1 MVRIVLLLCASLAA
15 APLLA
20 GAQPEAGAQPDV
32 RVEPA
37 HLQGPR
43 QLADQTATAAIQNY
57 IEAWKSLRAALE
69 QNRPELLDRDFV
81 GGARDKLAETI
92 RQQARL
98 GLRTSYRDRS
108 HDLQI
113 VFYSPEGLSVELTD
127 NVQYDVQVSDGDKV
141 IATQPVHE
149 RYLVVLTPTEVRWRV
164 RVFEASNP

>member
-1 MVRIVLLLCASLAA
+1 MFRIVLPISVCLASAA
-15 APLLA
+15 LLA
-20 GAQPEAGAQPDV
+20 AQPEV

-43 QLADQTATAAIQNY
+43 QLADQTATAVVRNY
-57 IEAWKSLRAALE
+57 IEAWESLRAALD

-98 GLRTSYRDRS
+98 GLRTSYQDRS
-108 HDLQI
+108 HDVQI

-127 NVQYDVQVSDGDKV
+127 NVQYDLEVRRGDKV
-141 IATQPVHE
+141 IATQPVRR

-164 RVFEASNP
+164 RVLQASAQ

>member
-1 MVRIVLLLCASLAA
+1 MFRIALPISVCLASAA
-15 APLLA
+15 LLA
-20 GAQPEAGAQPDV
+20 AQPEV

-43 QLADQTATAAIQNY
+43 QLADQTATAVVRNY
-57 IEAWKSLRAALE
+57 IESWESLRAALD

-98 GLRTSYRDRS
+98 GLRTSYQDRS
-108 HDLQI
+108 HDVQI
-113 VFYSPEGLSVELTD
+113 VFYSPEGLSIELTD
-127 NVQYDVQVSDGDKV
+127 NVQYDLEVRRGDKV
-141 IATQPVHE
+141 IATQPVRR

-164 RVFEASNP
+164 RVLQASAQ